1 MKATTT
7 KRGGVTINKA
17 SLKRLEKKLKSLN
30 DGDFPQELKE
40 YEKRGAGYSE
50 LPDNLKNLYCR
61 YWNFDREETDNFVN
75 EMFDLPVSHKLSD
88 KEFQE
93 RQKEVKKILDEAIAE
108 YNDPRA
114 VAEREADLRARG
126 IIQ

>member
-1 MKATTT
+1 MTKATL
-7 KRGGVTINKA
+7 KSIERKIQ
-17 SLKRLEKKLKSLN
+17 SLKG
-30 DGDFPQELKE
+30 DDFPQELKE
-40 YEKRGAGYSE
+40 YEKCGAGYSE

-88 KEFQE
+88 KEFQK

-114 VAEREADLRARG
+114 VAEREADLRAGG

>member
-1 MKATTT
+1 M
-7 KRGGVTINKA
+7 
-17 SLKRLEKKLKSLN
+17 
-30 DGDFPQELKE
+30 
-40 YEKRGAGYSE
+40 
-50 LPDNLKNLYCR
+50 PDNLKNLYCR
-61 YWNFDREETDNFVN
+61 YWDFDREETDNFVN

>member
-1 MKATTT
+1 M
-7 KRGGVTINKA
+7 
-17 SLKRLEKKLKSLN
+17 
-30 DGDFPQELKE
+30 
-40 YEKRGAGYSE
+40 
-50 LPDNLKNLYCR
+50 PDNLKNLYCR